1 LTTGSEAGDESPPDF
16 DRLILEAATGA
27 RQLTPEELQR
37 VLGHVAAAG
46 FDPSALERARGRLA
60 GQIWRGV
67 RLAAG
72 TMLSPA
78 EAHYLRHVVVGQ
90 EWPSGLSL
98 QEYVESVRSVIL
110 DPSSGVAVSR
120 YQGTWQLSVLR
131 RSQSLRGPHGNE
143 WVLVEYR
150 VATGH
155 WVTAFQPTSGLL
167 VLQDPSRTDV
177 RWLRQPG

>member
-1 LTTGSEAGDESPPDF
+1 VATGAEAGSGPLDAA
-16 DRLILEAATGA
+16 RLIVEAATGA
-27 RQLTPEELQR
+27 RQLTPDEVQR
-37 VLGHVAAAG
+37 VLERVAAAE

-60 GQIWRGV
+60 GQIWRGAK
-67 RLAAG
+67 LAAG

-90 EWPSGLSL
+90 EWPTGLSL
-98 QEYVESVRSVIL
+98 QEYVESIRSVIL

-120 YQGTWQLSVLR
+120 YQGAWQLSVLR
-131 RSQSLRGPHGNE
+131 RSESLRGPHGSE

-155 WVTAFQPTSGLL
+155 WVTAFQPSPGLL

-177 RWLRQPG
+177 RWLRQLG